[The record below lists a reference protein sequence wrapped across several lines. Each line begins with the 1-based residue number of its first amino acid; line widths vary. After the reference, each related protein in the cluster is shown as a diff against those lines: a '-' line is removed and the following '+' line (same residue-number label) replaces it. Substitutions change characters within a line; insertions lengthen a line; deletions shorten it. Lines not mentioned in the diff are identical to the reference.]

1 MLSTTQQIPT
11 LLTLTTHHLTETRTR
26 KLDFS
31 QLSLLPSNLKDILR
45 GILLKRGIRGE
56 ELKHLL
62 HLDVKELDL
71 SDCRKNE
78 QLLCVVKSCKYL
90 RKLHINCVK
99 DEDETTRD
107 EEESRNMSRYLSE
120 IITDNKFL
128 RSLFLR
134 NLSLVVTDPVL
145 SCLPPHLQELDLGG
159 CQQITDVG
167 VSSVVTRC
175 PILSSLSLSATN
187 ITDNSLQVKN

>member
-1 MLSTTQQIPT
+1 MSSVPQQIPT

-26 KLDFS
+26 KVDFS

-45 GILLKRGIRGE
+45 GIFLKRGIQGE

-62 HLDVKELDL
+62 HFDVKELDL

-99 DEDETTRD
+99 DENVTTRD
-107 EEESRNMSRYLSE
+107 KEESRNMSRYLSE

-145 SCLPPHLQELDLGG
+145 ACLPPYLQDRDRNGISELPLI
-159 CQQITDVG
+159 QLI
-167 VSSVVTRC
+167 S
-175 PILSSLSLSATN
+175 
-187 ITDNSLQVKN
+187 